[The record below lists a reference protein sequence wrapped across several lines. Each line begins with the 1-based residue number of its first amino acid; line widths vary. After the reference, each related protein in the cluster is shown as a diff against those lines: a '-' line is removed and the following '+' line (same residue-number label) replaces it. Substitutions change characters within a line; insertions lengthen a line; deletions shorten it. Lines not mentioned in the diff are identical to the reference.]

1 MPSTALLVVNTKSR
15 SGERLCATLGDQLT
29 ARGIQPLHAQCEHR
43 EALPQTIID
52 HQDKIDCVVIAG
64 GDGTLN
70 AAALGLLKS
79 GLPLGIVPSGTANDL
94 ARTLGIPDDIEAA
107 LDIIARGDE
116 RRIDIGRVNDQLF
129 FNVASIGMSVE
140 LAHAMSKETKRR
152 FGRLSYSLAALRV
165 MTRARPFSA
174 LIVSEGETAPVKTFQ
189 VAVGNGRY
197 YGGGNA
203 VEKSA
208 AIDDGRLDL
217 YSLEVSTV
225 WKLAW
230 MARSFRAGEHGAY
243 AEVRSVR
250 GRNFEIHTRRPRKVN
265 ADGEILAT
273 TPARFSVMPR
283 AIRVFAPTASQA
295 GADSAGTP

>member
-1 MPSTALLVVNTKSR
+1 MTLTALLVVNTKSR
-15 SGERLCATLGDQLT
+15 SGERLCATLRDQL
-29 ARGIQPLHAQCEHR
+29 AERGVTPLHAQCETR
-43 EALPQTIID
+43 EALPQAILD
-52 HQDKIDCVVIAG
+52 NKDRIDCVVIAG

-70 AAALGLLKS
+70 AAAPGLLQS
-79 GLPLGIVPSGTANDL
+79 GLPLGIVPAGTANDL
-94 ARTLGIPDDIEAA
+94 ARTLGIPDDPVSA
-107 LDIIARGDE
+107 LDIIAQGEE

-129 FNVASIGMSVE
+129 FNVASIGLSVE
-140 LAHAMSKETKRR
+140 LAHAMSPATKRR

-174 LIVSEGETAPVKTFQ
+174 LIYSEGDVARVKTFQ

-208 AIDDGRLDL
+208 EIDDGRLDL
-217 YSLEVSTV
+217 YSLEVNTV

-230 MARSFRAGEHGAY
+230 MARSFRAGEHGAFE
-243 AEVRSVR
+243 EVRAVR

-265 ADGEILAT
+265 ADGEILTA
-273 TPARFSVMPR
+273 TPARFSLLPK
-283 AIRVFAPTASQA
+283 AIRVFAPST
-295 GADSAGTP
+295 GPT